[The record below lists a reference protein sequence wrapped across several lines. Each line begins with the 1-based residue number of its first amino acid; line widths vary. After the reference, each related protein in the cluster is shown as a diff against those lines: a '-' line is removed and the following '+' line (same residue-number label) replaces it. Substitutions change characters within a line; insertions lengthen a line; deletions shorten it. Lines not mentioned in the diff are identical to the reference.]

1 MYLLAFELAYAN
13 GTIDKER
20 CMELTAQLGQMPD
33 IIRETL
39 ELKDTC
45 SFVAS
50 KLVNAESLLYIGRG
64 LDYALSMEVKSK
76 PVVRWL
82 S

>member
-1 MYLLAFELAYAN
+1 
-13 GTIDKER
+13 
-20 CMELTAQLGQMPD
+20 MELTAQLGQMPD

-64 LDYALSMEVKSK
+64 LDYALSMEA
-76 PVVRWL
+76 L
-82 S
+82 